1 MKKINHNIFSQH
13 SEDNSQAGVI
23 AIFMAV
29 VISILLVTSTTLASR
44 VTVTELSQSSAVD
57 RSEQAYYAAEAGIEE
72 AARRIDINPNGQAKL
87 LFPQQYDGTGVLVG
101 DALQITGDTGLEYPN
116 GLTPAVDSGLA
127 ADYGQTSWR
136 SRRVF
141 EQGSTFSGFQVKDET
156 VQFDASELCRRVA
169 TTVYGTATCAPTGAV
184 DKDSDGSDIYSKFNG
199 LKYCW
204 TSNGGTPAQIE
215 LTDTYY
221 AKAGLN
227 TANPVAT
234 EKAIIAPT
242 FSGTIGRANNMIVS
256 IGPGPAGGQRC
267 LQFTSNVGFNN
278 FANYRY
284 IFRIKALFN
293 TGVTQTSSLSYEANL
308 IENPVPATQSLG
320 LYIPNNSFLIDVVGQ
335 SGDIKRRV
343 VARKLR
349 SGRLIGIFDYVL
361 YTGSTANP
369 LCKNGVDQLEASYG
383 INCISGAPIDNN

>member
-1 MKKINHNIFSQH
+1 MGKNINRQIMK
-13 SEDNSQAGVI
+13 SESGVI

-29 VISILLVTSTTLASR
+29 IISILLVTSTTLASR
-44 VTVTELSQSSAVD
+44 VSVTELNQSSAVD

-87 LFPQQYDGTGVLVG
+87 LFPEQYDASGFVG
-101 DALQITGDTGLEYPN
+101 DALLITGNTGAEYPN
-116 GLTPAVDSGLA
+116 GLTPVIDTTAS
-127 ADYGQTSWR
+127 ADYGETAWR

-141 EQGSTFSGFQVKDET
+141 EQGTTFSGFQVKDET
-156 VQFDASELCRRVA
+156 SQFDTSELCRRVG
-169 TTVYGTATCAPTGAV
+169 TIVYGTTTCNPTGTVEQDQGGA
-184 DKDSDGSDIYSKFNG
+184 GTNIYDHFNG

-204 TSNGGTPAQIE
+204 ISNGGIPAQIE

-221 AKAGLN
+221 SKAGLN
-227 TANPVAT
+227 AAYPVVT
-234 EKAIIAPT
+234 EKAIIAT
-242 FSGTIGRANNMIVS
+242 GYSGTIVRANNMIVS
-256 IGPGPAGGQRC
+256 VGPGPAAGQRC
-267 LQFTSNVGFNN
+267 LQFTSNIGVNN

-284 IFRIKALFN
+284 IFRIKSLFN
-293 TGVTQTSSLSYEANL
+293 TGTTQTASLSYQANL
-308 IENPVPATQSLG
+308 IENPTAATVNLG

-361 YTGSTANP
+361 YSGSNSNP
-369 LCKNGVDQLEASYG
+369 LCKNGVDQLEAQYNVDCTAG
-383 INCISGAPIDNN
+383 IPIVPN